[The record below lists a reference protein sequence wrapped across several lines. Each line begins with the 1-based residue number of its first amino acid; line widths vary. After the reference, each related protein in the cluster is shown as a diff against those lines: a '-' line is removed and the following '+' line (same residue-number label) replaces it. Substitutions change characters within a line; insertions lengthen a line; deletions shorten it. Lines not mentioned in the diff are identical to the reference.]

1 MVYAR
6 NGREGI
12 IKAEEYVPD
21 VIITDIMMPECDG
34 LEMTRDIR
42 KSELLNHIPVIIV
55 TAKSDDEHKLQGLDS
70 GADAYLIKPFSPD
83 ELKLRIL
90 KLVEYRT
97 MLREKY
103 SRMLTEGGEILQEPD
118 APELEKLFLV
128 KLNRFIAANIS
139 LSNLNS
145 EMLADNMCLSKSQI
159 NRKVKSITGINT
171 ATYIKQSRLAHA
183 QILLKN
189 PETSIGDIV
198 LMCGFESASYFT
210 KLFKEKFGVTPSQ
223 YRRENS

>member
-1 MVYAR
+1 M
-6 NGREGI
+6 
-12 IKAEEYVPD
+12 
-21 VIITDIMMPECDG
+21 
-34 LEMTRDIR
+34 
-42 KSELLNHIPVIIV
+42 
-55 TAKSDDEHKLQGLDS
+55 
-70 GADAYLIKPFSPD
+70 
-83 ELKLRIL
+83 
-90 KLVEYRT
+90 
-97 MLREKY
+97 
-103 SRMLTEGGEILQEPD
+103 
-118 APELEKLFLV
+118 